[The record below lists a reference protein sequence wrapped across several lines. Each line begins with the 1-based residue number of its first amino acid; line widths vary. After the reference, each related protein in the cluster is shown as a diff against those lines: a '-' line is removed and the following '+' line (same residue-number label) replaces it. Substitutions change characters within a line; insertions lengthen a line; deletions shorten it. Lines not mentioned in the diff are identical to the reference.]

1 MDTKNND
8 YYDVRQYSTEGILSN
23 LGVGTLVITENEL
36 PNPTLTFC
44 STLNDNSISIN
55 NTECLN
61 NTIKLV
67 DAGTG
72 ADTGITVNGTTQK
85 MATIPQIITNALE
98 ELQKNKNS
106 LTIESDILIRF
117 LNKNKSNRKYLS
129 IYHEPKIN
137 FHYNSQKKL
146 IIN

>member
-8 YYDVRQYSTEGILSN
+8 YYDVRQFSTEGILSK
-23 LGVGTLVITENEL
+23 LGVGTLFIPENEL

-55 NTECLN
+55 NTEWLNDNSISINNTEWLN
-61 NTIKLV
+61 NTI
-67 DAGTG
+67 
-72 ADTGITVNGTTQK
+72 NGTTQK

-106 LTIESDILIRF
+106 LTIESNILIRF